1 MRIQFQKRR
10 YYQGAFRNI
19 GDIVEVSDRFAKAF
33 LRVGAAIP
41 APGKTESS
49 VKPEEKELTRKKV
62 VKEEPIIPEQP
73 ALVTEPEDED
83 SFKELTEP
91 EASGEG
97 EESPKEVPLE
107 SLSFNQLRNL
117 CKDLDL
123 PGNGKKEDLLRRL
136 SERGR

>member
-1 MRIQFQKRR
+1 MRIVFKKRR

-49 VKPEEKELTRKKV
+49 VKSEEKVITRKPV
-62 VKEEPIIPEQP
+62 VKEPTIPAEQS
-73 ALVTEPEDED
+73 ALVTELEETEE
-83 SFKELTEP
+83 SLEP
-91 EASGEG
+91 EV
-97 EESPKEVPLE
+97 EEKSEVPLE
-107 SLSFNQLRNL
+107 SLSFAQLRNL
-117 CKDLDL
+117 CKELDL
-123 PGNGKKEDLLRRL
+123 PGNGKKEDLVRRL